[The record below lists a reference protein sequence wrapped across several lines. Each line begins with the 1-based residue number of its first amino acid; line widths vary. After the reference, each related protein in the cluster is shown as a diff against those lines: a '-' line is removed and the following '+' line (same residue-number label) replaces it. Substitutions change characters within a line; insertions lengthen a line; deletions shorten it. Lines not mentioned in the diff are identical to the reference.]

1 MISCLYFRALA
12 LVICLLSGGRNVDAF
27 ARSTAGVAVERRRQ
41 TSQTRISSASSRAR
55 SRPLYTTTTAASVD
69 DADSQPIK
77 YRWTRPTL
85 DIAVPALIGMMAGEQ
100 GE

>member
-1 MISCLYFRALA
+1 MRLRAQQQASLSNGGA
-12 LVICLLSGGRNVDAF
+12 KRLKQESPLHLLVHVHVR
-27 ARSTAGVAVERRRQ
+27 
-41 TSQTRISSASSRAR
+41 
-55 SRPLYTTTTAASVD
+55 LYTTTTAASVD